1 MTIEKLDYTVNYNG
15 HTVTCF
21 EVGSVPTIGYA
32 SLEDAMTD
40 TNPVSIPEV
49 VFDAACALLDQG
61 IRLTTIYVHMDED
74 GYAYMNWDEIPE
86 ELTAEDIALIEG
98 EESVRKSGK
107 LSRKVRRAIRID
119 RNKSRKGSD
128 RAHGKRRKDSAKNLR
143 RWENDEAQME
153 RAQVMWHENNKG
165 EYIPRPLDR
174 KYHEKRYLRTTDTS
188 RIPVYYVDTANHL
201 DMEYKE
207 RKRTVKR
214 GCVVYDYV
222 PAIVTP
228 EAVQGEPV

>member
-1 MTIEKLDYTVNYNG
+1 MSLELYNPVQEQLNILRDMRRY
-15 HTVTCF
+15 HQEMQDADIV
-21 EVGSVPTIGYA
+21 A
-32 SLEDAMTD
+32 SLNVQFTD
-40 TNPVSIPEV
+40 SLEV
-49 VFDAACALLDQG
+49 V
-61 IRLTTIYVHMDED
+61 ES
-74 GYAYMNWDEIPE
+74 
-86 ELTAEDIALIEG
+86 
-98 EESVRKSGK
+98 ESVQPIQNVRK
-107 LSRKVRRAIRID
+107 LSRKDRRAVRID
-119 RNKSRKGSD
+119 RNKSHKGSD

-174 KYHEKRYLRTTDTS
+174 KYHEKRYFRTTDTS